1 MNNNE
6 QIKNEDENEESNL
19 SSEKINENNIFLD
32 NENNNEE
39 NEKEIDINNQSQL
52 NSSSNSILS
61 LEKLSNNSSSEIVSL
76 KQFKNLLGVLG
87 QKSTN
92 FIIERLYQIL
102 VKINSKKYEHIK
114 GNLITKDFLNYLSMI
129 NSSEINHEIFYLFFD
144 ISNKGYITKNNFIN
158 VISNICETICEF
170 TQKNPN
176 IYKEDII
183 NLYDQLLQIN
193 MKSMGG
199 GDNSQQ
205 WISKT
210 SFMKLIE
217 SGKIN
222 FYDLMNSK
230 SYGNNI
236 GISQNQYGSFK
247 DIMNSI
253 KTMRKKII
261 QKENVESNLSIIT
274 NNYLDNIKI
283 FKDEYYEYKKMQEE
297 NDFKNN
303 NNNKNLNSI
312 NNKYNN
318 INTKKKSKFLPNN
331 NTIKNEQT
339 KNQKDKINKNENSSS
354 KSIGSFISSP
364 KIKINSKFASPQQR
378 LLKDKGSNNN
388 TDDNELDLSIGS
400 FDFEEEEKEKDE
412 ELNNKILKEENEDS
426 VPEMDNKSIKDVQN
440 IKKKRTQ
447 TSNQVNLKENSLS
460 KNQNNNFFFLKPFKL
475 EKENELQKELIHNNI
490 DINNT
495 LILLKKD
502 NFLNYLETLE
512 KNLYN
517 EINNIN
523 ELNNISNMIRETRTS
538 IILNKPLKEKE
549 IYEIEKSFENTLNN
563 TNMEIMIAIILGIEK
578 CIISLGDFEL
588 NDKNMIN
595 ELLANDDSFKT
606 TRKKR
611 NTIFLA
617 KFDKIEKKNSQVYE
631 AISNYPFK
639 KHKYIFNEVSTFNYT
654 FYSND
659 KKDESIVNLNK
670 IEISEYAPKIFCN
683 IRYNFGEITNKDFLY
698 SFNIESFIS
707 NIILGNISNLNQLLT
722 INKDNFP
729 EFIMF
734 SADTKYVIKCITQNE
749 FDVLQKILPNY
760 YEYLVNSIIKTLQ
773 KNNLDCPRSRTFS
786 STFSSSGFNQFNNNL
801 ESKCTLLDIIYGIF
815 SVNIFDKKLFFIIKK
830 NIFYSYNNLS
840 VSKKYDLKGSSVDR
854 TSKKVSDVYKDLDY
868 LEFEEK
874 LDLSTKNSNYLS
886 EILEKDTLFLSEN
899 NIINYS
905 FYIGI
910 AKISESFENEESEEG
925 ILSSDKNKMYYF
937 GISDIFTEY
946 GAGKK
951 MEYIFKRITKGN
963 GISSVPPIEYKT
975 RFDNFIK
982 LCLK

>member
-331 NTIKNEQT
+331 NTIKNEQA

-388 TDDNELDLSIGS
+388 TDDNELD
-400 FDFEEEEKEKDE
+400 
-412 ELNNKILKEENEDS
+412 
-426 VPEMDNKSIKDVQN
+426 
-440 IKKKRTQ
+440 
-447 TSNQVNLKENSLS
+447 
-460 KNQNNNFFFLKPFKL
+460 
-475 EKENELQKELIHNNI
+475 
-490 DINNT
+490 
-495 LILLKKD
+495 
-502 NFLNYLETLE
+502 
-512 KNLYN
+512 
-517 EINNIN
+517 
-523 ELNNISNMIRETRTS
+523 
-538 IILNKPLKEKE
+538 
-549 IYEIEKSFENTLNN
+549 
-563 TNMEIMIAIILGIEK
+563 
-578 CIISLGDFEL
+578 
-588 NDKNMIN
+588 
-595 ELLANDDSFKT
+595 
-606 TRKKR
+606 
-611 NTIFLA
+611 
-617 KFDKIEKKNSQVYE
+617 
-631 AISNYPFK
+631 
-639 KHKYIFNEVSTFNYT
+639 
-654 FYSND
+654 
-659 KKDESIVNLNK
+659 
-670 IEISEYAPKIFCN
+670 
-683 IRYNFGEITNKDFLY
+683 
-698 SFNIESFIS
+698 
-707 NIILGNISNLNQLLT
+707 
-722 INKDNFP
+722 
-729 EFIMF
+729 
-734 SADTKYVIKCITQNE
+734 
-749 FDVLQKILPNY
+749 
-760 YEYLVNSIIKTLQ
+760 
-773 KNNLDCPRSRTFS
+773 
-786 STFSSSGFNQFNNNL
+786 
-801 ESKCTLLDIIYGIF
+801 
-815 SVNIFDKKLFFIIKK
+815 
-830 NIFYSYNNLS
+830 
-840 VSKKYDLKGSSVDR
+840 
-854 TSKKVSDVYKDLDY
+854 
-868 LEFEEK
+868 
-874 LDLSTKNSNYLS
+874 
-886 EILEKDTLFLSEN
+886 
-899 NIINYS
+899 
-905 FYIGI
+905 
-910 AKISESFENEESEEG
+910 
-925 ILSSDKNKMYYF
+925 
-937 GISDIFTEY
+937 
-946 GAGKK
+946 
-951 MEYIFKRITKGN
+951 
-963 GISSVPPIEYKT
+963 
-975 RFDNFIK
+975 
-982 LCLK
+982 